1 MIEIRHDCFALTIV
15 LLCLPYLV
23 VAIFG
28 EHLLY
33 ELFRHVY
40 NGALGVDFYG
50 VDRCACSCNVEG

>member
-1 MIEIRHDCFALTIV
+1 
-15 LLCLPYLV
+15 LPHLV

-50 VDRCACSCNVEG
+50 VDWCACSCNVEG